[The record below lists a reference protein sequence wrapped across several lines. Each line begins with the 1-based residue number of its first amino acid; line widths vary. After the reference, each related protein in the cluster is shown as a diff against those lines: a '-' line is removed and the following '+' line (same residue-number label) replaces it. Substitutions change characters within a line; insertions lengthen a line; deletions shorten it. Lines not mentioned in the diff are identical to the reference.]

1 MVRAEETPV
10 DQGDDTRTGSYDYH
24 LPESQIAQHPAKKRD
39 QSRMLVLDR
48 ETGAFTDRI
57 FRDIVEYIRP
67 EDVLVLNNTKVFP
80 ARLVGEREPG
90 GGKAELFLVR
100 PAGDGVW
107 DALARPG
114 RKLRKGARVRFGN
127 ELRAEVLDVLDDGKR
142 RVRFDGEGQID
153 DLIER
158 AGRMPLP
165 PYIRRDEPD
174 PADRERY
181 QTVYAREKGAVAAP
195 TAGLHFTPD
204 ILNQLRGQGTTIA
217 EVTLHVGYGTFEPV
231 RVDDLRNH
239 AVASEWID
247 MPKAAAEA
255 INAARERGGRVI
267 AVGTTST
274 RTLESAADKQGRVQP
289 FSGETSLTIRPGY
302 QFRVVDALLTNFH
315 LPKSSLLVLVSAF
328 AGRENVLTAYQHAV
342 EEGYRFY
349 SYGDCMLIV
358 QADE

>member
-1 MVRAEETPV
+1 MVRAKETSI
-10 DQGDDTRTGSYDYH
+10 DQGDDTRLGSYDYN
-24 LPESQIAQHPAKKRD
+24 LPESQIAQHPTEKRD
-39 QSRMLVLDR
+39 ESRMLVLDC
-48 ETGAFTDRI
+48 ESGAVKDRI

-114 RKLRKGARVRFGN
+114 RKLQKGVTVRFGD

-142 RVRFDGEGQID
+142 RVRFEGQGQID
-153 DLIER
+153 NLIER

-165 PYIRRDEPD
+165 PYIYRDEPD

-204 ILNQLRGQGTTIA
+204 ILDVLLQQGTTIE
-217 EVTLHVGYGTFEPV
+217 EVTLHVGYGTFEPI
-231 RVDDLRNH
+231 RVEDLRNH

-247 MPKAAAEA
+247 VSADAAEA
-255 INAARERGGRVI
+255 INAAKERGGRVI

-274 RTLESAADKQGRVQP
+274 RTLESVTDESGQVQS
-289 FSGETSLTIRPGY
+289 FTGETSLTITPGY
-302 QFRVVDALLTNFH
+302 RFRAVDGLLTNFH
-315 LPKSSLLVLVSAF
+315 LPQSSLLVLVSAF
-328 AGRENVLTAYQHAV
+328 AGRENVLAAYQHAV
-342 EEGYRFY
+342 ESRYRFY
-349 SYGDCMLIV
+349 SYGDCMLIL
-358 QADE
+358 